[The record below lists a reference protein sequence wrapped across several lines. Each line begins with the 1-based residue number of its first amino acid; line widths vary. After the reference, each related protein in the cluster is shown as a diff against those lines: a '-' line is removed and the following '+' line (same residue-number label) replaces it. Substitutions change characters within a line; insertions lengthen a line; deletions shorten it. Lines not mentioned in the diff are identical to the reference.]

1 MKTLIVDTG
10 YWIELF
16 NPSLNPQNQE
26 IIELISDVIHE
37 YQVLIPFPSL
47 YELLNS
53 KFSRNPNTRN
63 FKDELSKARYI
74 KIDDAEYKDRALNNF
89 LDKNQYVQS
98 EDISFVDEVIK
109 EMIDDV
115 NLKTDFI
122 ITFDR
127 ALENY
132 ALSRNVKSI

>member
-16 NPSLNPQNQE
+16 NPSINPQNQE

-37 YQVLIPFPSL
+37 YQVLIPFPTL

-53 KFSRNPNTRN
+53 KFSRNHNTRN
-63 FKDELSKARYI
+63 FKDELSKVRYI

-89 LDKNQYVQS
+89 LEKNQYAQS

-127 ALENY
+127 ALANY
-132 ALSRNVKSI
+132 ALSKNVKSI